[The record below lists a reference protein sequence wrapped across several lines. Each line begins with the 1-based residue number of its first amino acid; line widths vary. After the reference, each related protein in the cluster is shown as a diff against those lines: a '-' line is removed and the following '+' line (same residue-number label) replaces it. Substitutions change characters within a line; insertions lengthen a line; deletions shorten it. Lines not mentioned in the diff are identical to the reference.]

1 MRSNKPYSNATFT
14 RRVDYEGGLHRG
26 PRAPK
31 EPRVC
36 RHCGAVYVKRRWV
49 LPSDPRAA
57 AVGAGA
63 IETVCPACEKAARG
77 VVQGYLTV
85 SGAFFETHRADVEAL
100 IRNEAARAAE
110 DNPLGRILE
119 WDTSKPGTLTVTTT
133 TEHLVERLGR
143 ALHHAFHGDIDYGFS
158 HANKLAR
165 ATWRRD

>member
-1 MRSNKPYSNATFT
+1 VRSNKSYTNATFT

-26 PRAPK
+26 PRAAK

-36 RHCGAVYVKRRWV
+36 RHCGAVYAKRRWV
-49 LPSDPRAA
+49 SASDRRTTVIGPD
-57 AVGAGA
+57 A
-63 IETVCPACEKAARG
+63 IEAVCPACEKAARG
-77 VVQGYLTV
+77 VVQGYLTLG
-85 SGAFFETHRADVEAL
+85 GAFLEAHGADVEAL
-100 IRNEAARAAE
+100 IRNEAARAAR

-119 WDTSKPGTLTVTTT
+119 WDRSKPGTLTITTT